1 MYVKINDQ
9 LYHFHRIR
17 IELLDRNIREP
28 YRFFDKK
35 TIRELL
41 QHQRYQYLR
50 EKVYSEY
57 KEILDLPAG
66 TALYHLKLNND
77 SFYKEFLNRYGDL
90 VYCHFNVKGNESLLN
105 KKGVYLI
112 IMDDHIVFAGICN
125 NKFKLRFNQHIGN
138 VSPKAC
144 YRDGTAT
151 HCHIN
156 AKIANYY
163 NDSNIY
169 FQVCPLTDL
178 EEMKLVKNWIID
190 RFEPLWNLRFGND
203 VIYSYN

>member
-1 MYVKINDQ
+1 MYVNINDK
-9 LYHFHRIR
+9 LYHFQRIR
-17 IELLDRNIREP
+17 IELLERNIREP
-28 YRFFDKK
+28 FRFFDKK

-41 QHQRYQYLR
+41 QHHRYQHLR
-50 EKVYSEY
+50 DKVYSEY
-57 KEILDLPAG
+57 NEILDLPAG
-66 TALYHLKLNND
+66 TALHQLKLNND
-77 SFYKEFLNRYGDL
+77 SIYKEFLNSYGDL
-90 VYCHFNVKGNESLLN
+90 VYCQFIVKGNESLLN

-112 IMDDHIVFAGICN
+112 IMDDHIVFAGVCN

-156 AKIANYY
+156 AKIAEHYA
-163 NDSNIY
+163 DSNIY

-190 RFEPLWNLRFGND
+190 RFEPLWNLRFGSD